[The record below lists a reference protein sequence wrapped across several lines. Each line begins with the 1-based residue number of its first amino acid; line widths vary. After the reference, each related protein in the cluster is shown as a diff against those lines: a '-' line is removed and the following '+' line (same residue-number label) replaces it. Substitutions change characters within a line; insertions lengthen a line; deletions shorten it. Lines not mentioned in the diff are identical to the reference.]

1 MSKKLIYSYR
11 SEGTALPKY
20 IYCKVYN
27 DGTLVAG
34 DGWLWPPEKKNKDEH
49 HAVRKLSRETIRDIQ
64 RIIDQ
69 NFKIFEIDKLE
80 DDGVLVLDGTDET
93 LYFSDEQQKRTF
105 KIDNLGLRN
114 RHEKENGMPETP
126 NMDLVIKVYKEIR
139 KILIKSGLSPEH
151 F

>member
-20 IYCKVYN
+20 TYCKVYN
-27 DGTLVAG
+27 DGTLIAG

-49 HAVRKLSRETIRDIQ
+49 HATKQLPRDVVRDIQ

-69 NFKIFEIDKLE
+69 NYQIFSIGKLE
-80 DDGVLVLDGTDET
+80 DYMEVLDGTHET
-93 LYFSDEQQKRTF
+93 LTFSDEQQKATF
-105 KIDNLGLRN
+105 HIDDLFLQNN
-114 RHEKENGMPETP
+114 PEYSDNDVQTP
-126 NMDLVIKVYKEIR
+126 NLDLVLKVYNGIR
-139 KILIKSGLSPEH
+139 EILIKNGLSEEH